1 MCVVKT
7 IKLLL
12 TCYLS
17 KVKHIRT
24 CTQAHVMYFYY
35 IQTLVFSG
43 SVLFYCFMQ
52 IAVLW
57 ICHVSMIFWNVR
69 FPDQYMLLNRRHQ
82 VKYIH
87 LVSGLV
93 AIVVPVIPVAA
104 IFGTG
109 GFVNARFPPLL
120 CLPSNAN
127 AAFYSLVLPVSVL
140 IASGVTLLLAV
151 FWTLHKVRVISHELI
166 CIFGVVFMYLGH

>member
-1 MCVVKT
+1 MNLCNVYAFCNENMLM
-7 IKLLL
+7 LLYNDSCIL
-12 TCYLS
+12 
-17 KVKHIRT
+17 
-24 CTQAHVMYFYY
+24 
-35 IQTLVFSG
+35 G
-43 SVLFYCFMQ
+43 SLLFYCFMQ

-57 ICHVSMIFWNVR
+57 ILHVSVIFWNVR

-87 LVSGLV
+87 LVSVLV
-93 AIVVPVIPVAA
+93 AIVVPVIPVAV
-104 IFGTG
+104 IYGTG
-109 GFVNARFPPLL
+109 GFVNGRFPPLL

-151 FWTLHKVRVISHELI
+151 FWTLHKVSVFYMHAYTAKYAPPNLTNVFCASKFWAVKKISHL
-166 CIFGVVFMYLGH
+166 